1 MRWGSDRRRPSDGAS
16 DRPGGRQRGQA
27 TVELALVLPL
37 VVVFALIVVQAG
49 LVAKDLVLVH
59 HAAREGARA
68 VAVDPTPAA
77 ARAGVAGGARLDQ
90 GRLGVS
96 LSGGTT
102 EGDLATVTVTYESP
116 TNVPLVGALVGDVTL
131 TADVTMRVE

>member
-1 MRWGSDRRRPSDGAS
+1 MVRGSGWRRRAGHQVHSS
-16 DRPGGRQRGQA
+16 TRHETGQA
-27 TVELALVLPL
+27 TVELALTLPL
-37 VVVFALIVVQAG
+37 VVLFSLMVVQAG

-68 VAVDPTPAA
+68 AAVDPTPAA
-77 ARAGVAGGARLDQ
+77 ARAGVTGGAKLEN

-96 LSGGTT
+96 LSGGAS
-102 EGDLATVTVTYESP
+102 EGDQATVRVTYASP
-116 TNVPLVGALVGDVTL
+116 TNVPIVGALVGDITL